1 MTGSQH
7 FITSFAASIFVG
19 TVCGASVFFA
29 QHSLQSVPVSPM
41 IQAVAAFALGH
52 FITRALFKAWVPI
65 KCPYGCGNKAHPI
78 PGRHDRF
85 RCHSCG
91 QDF

>member
-1 MTGSQH
+1 MKGSQH

-19 TVCGASVFFA
+19 TLLAVAVFVWQESVA
-29 QHSLQSVPVSPM
+29 RLGVNPMLMVPVG
-41 IQAVAAFALGH
+41 FAIGQ
-52 FITRALFKAWVPI
+52 FVTRWIFKSWVPI
-65 KCPYGCGNKAHPI
+65 TCPYGCGNKAHPI